1 MDQFVGI
8 AEIANLCNVSPAAV
22 TNWRKRFSD
31 FPQPLAV
38 LKAGP
43 IFKTEEIEKW
53 FRRKKKMDSKVIASI
68 NLKGGVAKTTTTVG
82 LAQILAGSYGKK
94 VLVIDLDPQTNAT
107 TMLIGENKWLELD
120 KSGFTLA
127 TLFSDAVS
135 GTDKFDLNSTLQKS
149 VGNIK
154 DMTTLDLLPSS
165 LRLIDLQDKLITMPA
180 GPFGTRN
187 PVTILLR
194 GIKDILNHYDYI
206 LIDCPPNLGY
216 ITLNGLR
223 IADGYMIPTIPDI
236 MSTYG
241 IPQIVTR
248 ISRFSNE
255 ISTEK
260 ASGVIPIGIVPTK
273 VRLQA
278 PIHKRTLDQL
288 RSNSGKIMDSSGLV
302 YPMIFDTEFPE
313 SAPIAEAAE
322 YLDDQRTLRQ
332 KWGYGGQY
340 NTFDTFAKEFII
352 ACEEI

>member
-8 AEIANLCNVSPAAV
+8 AEIADLCNVSSAAV
-22 TNWRKRFSD
+22 TNWRKRFND
-31 FPQPLAV
+31 FPQPIAV

-43 IFKTEEIEKW
+43 VFKAEEIEKW
-53 FRRKKKMDSKVIASI
+53 FRRKQKMDSKVIASI

-82 LAQILAGSYGKK
+82 LAQILAGSYEKK

-107 TMLIGENKWLELD
+107 TMLIGEDKWLELD
-120 KSGFTLA
+120 KSGLTLA
-127 TLFSDAVS
+127 TLFSDAIN
-135 GTDKFDLNSTLQKS
+135 GTEQFNLNSALQKS

-194 GIKDILNHYDYI
+194 GIKEILSHYDYI

-223 IADGYMIPTIPDI
+223 IADGYMIPTIPDV

-248 ISRFSNE
+248 ISKFSDE

-260 ASGVIPIGIVPTK
+260 VSGIMPIGIVATK

-278 PIHKRTLDQL
+278 PIHRRTLNQL
-288 RSNSGKIMDSSGLV
+288 RNHSGKVMDGSNLV
-302 YPMIFDTEFPE
+302 YPTTFDTEFLE
-313 SAPIAEAAE
+313 SASTAESVICT
-322 YLDDQRTLRQ
+322 TLSFLRL
-332 KWGYGGQY
+332 
-340 NTFDTFAKEFII
+340 
-352 ACEEI
+352 